1 MSSYVAVVGK
11 PTGENVSIF
20 GLTPQEVRYLQVN
33 TAKIHFDLNF
43 ESLDFSLQSKFP
55 DSLKHDSG
63 WNPPHGIRLECAC
76 IVILNALGYI
86 GFKVISTAGDRNEYL
101 WTLERNLDMDTQ
113 YQAKLQQDYNNWL
126 CTECP
131 NKF

>member
-33 TAKIHFDLNF
+33 TAKIHFDLDF

-113 YQAKLQQDYNNWL
+113 YQAKLQQDYNN
-126 CTECP
+126 
-131 NKF
+131 